1 MVFCYVSLA
10 YSQVNLKVDN
20 SGMLYVSKSS
30 YVVVSNSG
38 NLNIDANGTLI
49 MDSDS
54 DEFSSLYVDGSSTGT
69 AEYRRWVASVATRD
83 LVSAPVT
90 GEAFNSFYLRNSAD
104 IPLGT
109 QGPGG
114 DLLFGPYDNGDA
126 FGFYYES
133 LPTDTYTLDPGQG
146 YRAAA
151 GTTLSFIGDVNTGN
165 VPVDINKG
173 SGKYAYA
180 SLIGNPYTTYISASG
195 LITAIA
201 GSGALNNSYVAIYGY
216 DGSATSNGSTWNAI
230 NSLNSSG
237 LNIAPGQGFMV
248 YSDNDGGSITFT
260 KAMQTIVN
268 GIDDFIAGRSADS
281 GKKSATEE
289 RYNFKLKIENASDK
303 SFSTD
308 LYFLG
313 SHGTR
318 GLDVSWDAGAF
329 QLPSLSI
336 ATQLAEDSDGTAF
349 QIQCLPIKDL
359 SSNDLMVPVYVKA
372 SAGVEYTISMD
383 ASTLPTGSEIY
394 LQDIELNT
402 VTLLEDTY
410 TFTTTESL
418 NGAGRFY
425 LTTSSQVLNTEQA
438 LISGINIISVLNTKQ
453 IMINGLIKEPA
464 TLSLIDLS
472 GRKVMQQNLET
483 SNNNQYIDVKYIK
496 TGIYIVKLKLKDS
509 GYVITKKVLIK

>member
-38 NLNIDANGTLI
+38 NLNIDANGALI

-54 DEFSSLYVDGSSTGT
+54 NEFSSLYVDGSSTGT

-104 IPLGT
+104 IHVGT

-114 DLLFGPYDNGDA
+114 DLLFGPYNNDDA

-133 LPTDTYTLDPGQG
+133 LPADIYTLDPGQG

-151 GTTLSFIGDVNTGN
+151 GTTLSFVGDINTGN
-165 VPVDINKG
+165 VPVAISRG
-173 SGKYAYA
+173 TGRYRYAN
-180 SLIGNPYTTYISASG
+180 LIGNPYTTYISAAD
-195 LITAIA
+195 LIAA
-201 GSGALNNSYVAIYGY
+201 MAVSGALNSSYVAIYGY
-216 DGSATSNGSTWNAI
+216 DGDVTSDGSTWRVINNLNA
-230 NSLNSSG
+230 G
-237 LNIAPGQGFMV
+237 EHDIAPGQGFML
-248 YSDNDGGSITFT
+248 YSDNDGGTITFT
-260 KAMQTIVN
+260 KAMQITPFEL
-268 GIDDFIAGRSADS
+268 DDFIAGRSVDS
-281 GKKSATEE
+281 GKKTATEE

-313 SHGTR
+313 AHGTR

-329 QLPSLSI
+329 QLPGLSI
-336 ATQLAEDSDGTAF
+336 ATQLAQDSDGTAF

-438 LISGINIISVLNTKQ
+438 LISGVNIVSVLNTKQ
-453 IMINGLIKEPA
+453 IMINGLIDQAA

-496 TGIYIVKLKLKDS
+496 TGIYIVKLKLRDS